1 MKIIY
6 YCYGGTHS
14 SVLAAAI
21 HTGQLVSKGVP
32 SKKQINDLA
41 LYDKISKK
49 ELGRPFF
56 YGADEFGNLVYV
68 LGLGSKRELIKEFLL
83 DYLKLFNIK
92 TEEIILVAALPY
104 VSSFTKIGG
113 FLSRRLGLVSLGRP
127 IVTYTLQKLYPE
139 YDNLVSQV
147 KAKLRNID

>member
-21 HTGQLVSKGVP
+21 HTGQLIGDEVP
-32 SKKQINDLA
+32 SKKRIYSLP

-49 ELGRPFF
+49 ELGHPFF
-56 YGADEFGNLVYV
+56 YGADEFGNLIYV
-68 LGLGSKRELIKEFLL
+68 LGLGTKRNLLKEFLL

-92 TEEIILVAALPY
+92 TENIMLVAALPY
-104 VSSFTKIGG
+104 VNSFTKLGG
-113 FLSRRLGLVSLGRP
+113 ILSRRLGLVSIGRP
-127 IVTYTLQKLYPE
+127 IVTHTLQKLYPE
-139 YDNLVSQV
+139 YNNLVTKV
-147 KAKLRNID
+147 KMKLKNMD